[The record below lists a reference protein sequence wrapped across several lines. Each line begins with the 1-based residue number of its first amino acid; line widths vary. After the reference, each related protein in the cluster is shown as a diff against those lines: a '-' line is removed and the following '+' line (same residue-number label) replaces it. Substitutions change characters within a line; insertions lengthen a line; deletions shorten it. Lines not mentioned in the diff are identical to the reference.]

1 MMVTQGRTPGG
12 GPSLSTESHTLA
24 LRTSWVDRCHSH
36 AIHPIKSHD
45 CAYLQRGQE
54 VQTCHGPHEGHVSI
68 WGQFYVRQSTVCLEA
83 LIICPQR
90 SVNVSIF
97 PPTVFVSQQ
106 TPQTLGRGSDTR

>member
-1 MMVTQGRTPGG
+1 M
-12 GPSLSTESHTLA
+12 ESHTLA
-24 LRTSWVDRCHSH
+24 LRTSRVDRCHSHSH

-54 VQTCHGPHEGHVSI
+54 VQTCHGPHEGQVSI
-68 WGQFYVRQSTVCLEA
+68 CGRFYVRQSTVCLEA

-97 PPTVFVSQQ
+97 PPAVFVSQQ
-106 TPQTLGRGSDTR
+106 TSQMLGRGGAST